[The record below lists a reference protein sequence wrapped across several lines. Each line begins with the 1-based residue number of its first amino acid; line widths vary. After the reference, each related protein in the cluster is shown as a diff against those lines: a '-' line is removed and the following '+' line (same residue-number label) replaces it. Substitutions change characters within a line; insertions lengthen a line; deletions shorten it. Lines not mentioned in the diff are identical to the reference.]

1 MSALLQLPGLTPG
14 VWALDP
20 VHSTVGFMVRHM
32 MVSKVRGTFDTF
44 SGQITVAEDALLSS
58 VRAEIDMT
66 SINTRNAGRDDD
78 LRSHNFFETDKYP
91 TMTYTSASVS
101 GSGDDYTVAGE
112 LTLKGVS
119 RPVELAL
126 EFHGVRSAPGMGT
139 RAGFSATG
147 EISRKEFGVSFDMP
161 MAEGGV
167 VVGDRIRIELDIEAI
182 LQE

>member
-20 VHSTVGFMVRHM
+20 VHSTVGFTVRHM

-58 VRAEIDMT
+58 VRAEIDMA
-66 SINTRNAGRDDD
+66 SINTRNAGRDGD
-78 LRSHNFFETDKYP
+78 LRSTNYFETDKYP
-91 TMTYTSASVS
+91 TMNFASTAVS
-101 GSGDDYTVAGE
+101 GSGDKYTVTGD
-112 LTLKGVS
+112 LTLKGTT

-147 EISRKEFGVSFDMP
+147 EISRKDFGVSFEMP

-167 VVGDRIRIELDIEAI
+167 VVGDRIRIELEIEAV
-182 LQE
+182 LQS